1 MSRRKQVTVLTVVIL
16 ISLGIFAIFRVRN
29 SRVVGIDNT
38 NANTTAQKNR
48 RKLMI
53 VWWDIT
59 KSLYAT
65 EQGAGLDWGTTIVSN
80 LPAHSTYYF
89 FPINAETQRPT
100 PLDQGEKPPVDSP
113 EARVLFRRALKK
125 RIQDNV
131 DKLRRQIRADEEAAK
146 SYGGVIQRDRRTCL
160 LDALN
165 YSGTVLQNE
174 PKDIEAEIV
183 FISDMVEDCFH
194 QTLNNGKGAFIQLTQ
209 PDVDSEIRAAAGI
222 PLDLQLKQV
231 WVTVIVPTA
240 SSDTPVRQ
248 RPDMNGLQK
257 FWRATFQRC
266 GLNTDKYQWSIGVL
280 PPRLITGPQTALSG
294 ENPS

>member
-1 MSRRKQVTVLTVVIL
+1 
-16 ISLGIFAIFRVRN
+16 
-29 SRVVGIDNT
+29 
-38 NANTTAQKNR
+38 
-48 RKLMI
+48 
-53 VWWDIT
+53 
-59 KSLYAT
+59 
-65 EQGAGLDWGTTIVSN
+65 
-80 LPAHSTYYF
+80 
-89 FPINAETQRPT
+89 
-100 PLDQGEKPPVDSP
+100 
-113 EARVLFRRALKK
+113 
-125 RIQDNV
+125 
-131 DKLRRQIRADEEAAK
+131 
-146 SYGGVIQRDRRTCL
+146 L

-174 PKDIEAEIV
+174 PKDIEVEIV

-240 SSDTPVRQ
+240 SSDTPVPQ

-257 FWRATFQRC
+257 FWSATFQRC

-280 PPRLITGPQTALSG
+280 PPRLIALPSNSQPG
-294 ENPS
+294 ENPH